1 MIYESSFHPPW
12 WLKNRHLQTILP
24 NVLRAPVRPAVRR
37 ERLEL
42 PDGDFTD
49 VDWTLGD
56 NGPIVIVLHGLEGSI
71 ESRYAGAIMHRLH
84 MLGYRCA
91 LLYFRG
97 CSGEPNRHA
106 ASYHSGLTRDLD
118 YFVGYLRKRFPGTPL
133 AAVGYSLGG
142 NVLLKWL
149 GERGADAAIVTGIA
163 VSVPFDLAEAAATVD
178 RGLSRIYQHALLRQL
193 RRTALRKFRDWPEP
207 PVTPARIRGLRSFYE
222 FDDALTAPLN
232 GFHGAAHYY
241 ERCSSKQYLCHIR
254 TPTLVLHAAD
264 DPFMSRAGLPTP
276 EEVPPAVHIELSEYG
291 GHVGFVIGGPLWRPR
306 FWLEERIPAHLE
318 EHLRP

>member
-1 MIYESSFHPPW
+1 MISKSSFRPPW
-12 WLKNRHLQTILP
+12 WLRNRHVQTILP
-24 NVLRAPVRPAVRR
+24 NVIRPPIRLPVRR

-49 VDWTLGD
+49 VDWTLGAG
-56 NGPIVIVLHGLEGSI
+56 GPIVIVLHGLEGSI
-71 ESRYAGAIMHRLH
+71 ESRYAGAIMRRLDA
-84 MLGYRCA
+84 MGYRAA

-106 ASYHSGLTRDLD
+106 GSYHSGMTRDLD
-118 YFVGYLRKRFPGTPL
+118 HFVGLLGERFPGTPV

-149 GERGADAAIVTGIA
+149 GERGADAGVVTGVA

-178 RGLSRIYQHALLRQL
+178 RGLSRIYQHALLRQM
-193 RRTALRKFRDWPEP
+193 RHTALRKFSTWPEP
-207 PVTPARIRGLRSFYE
+207 PVAAARIRALRSFYE

-241 ERCSSKQYLCHIR
+241 ERCSSRQFLRAIR
-254 TPTLVLHAAD
+254 KPTLVLHAED
-264 DPFMSRAGLPTP
+264 DPFMDRSGLPTP
-276 EEVPPAVHIELSEYG
+276 DEVPPNVRLELSRYG
-291 GHVGFVIGGPLWRPR
+291 GHVGFLAGGLPWRPR
-306 FWLEERIPAHLE
+306 FWLEERIPAHLAE
-318 EHLRP
+318 YLGG